1 MKNMFIRLLACL
13 MMAAMLISGAAMAE
27 MDLSALDELNEQ
39 VQAEADR
46 LASEAAEIE
55 TVEWTDANGMI
66 KFNIPADWTELDG
79 ELVTQLV
86 NEMLSSGALDEAGAN
101 EYTKQMMAQVESVYA
116 FFYAADF
123 VGNMNIG
130 IADVG
135 GENMVPAFDVI
146 KTSFEAQ
153 YQQMGAT
160 VNSFELS
167 SFGGR
172 DAIVCKIEYLGIEQ
186 TQVMIQPS
194 DYSAL
199 ITFTFA
205 GSAQEAVDVVMNSV
219 VLSE

>member
-27 MDLSALDELNEQ
+27 VATEFDVPGLDEIFTP
-39 VQAEADR
+39 AAD
-46 LASEAAEIE
+46 IE
-55 TVEWTDANGMI
+55 TVEWADENGMI
-66 KFNIPADWTELDG
+66 KFNIPADWTEIDG
-79 ELVTQLV
+79 EMITQMV
-86 NEMLSSGALDEAGAN
+86 KDMLDQGLLDEAGAN

-130 IADVG
+130 IAATEG
-135 GENMVPAFDVI
+135 QNMVAAFDVI
-146 KTSFEAQ
+146 KTTFESQ
-153 YQQMGAT
+153 YTQMGAT
-160 VNSFELS
+160 VNAFELATY
-167 SFGGR
+167 GGR

-194 DYSAL
+194 DYSAML
-199 ITFTFA
+199 TFTFA

-219 VLSE
+219 VLAE